1 MTAMKVLDLS
11 EGFDILTADKLPA
24 SEFGAIHI
32 DFATTMDT
40 ALLQIE
46 GESGSIE
53 LLVSGG
59 RIDGS
64 VQGGTKETTRRLDDE
79 DSLGADDGYVH
90 SVTLAVTSTGA
101 HLYFDGYE
109 DFSTTD
115 TTWLQDIRPT
125 KLLVNGSGVANIKR
139 FAVWEGEL
147 DSAAALALAVPPE
160 ALVEFAGAELAGRDV
175 TKLDG
180 LAHGSVRARFRTRGV
195 GQSGVIFA
203 AEGTT
208 GVLRFGVIDGDLY
221 VALTENGQETERVTA
236 PGHWDDGQVHEVVL
250 VSGRGAVDLY
260 ADGYQVVHQ
269 PGAFFF
275 SDLGNLQRVVTGM
288 DTDGTRLFGEASTT
302 MVYPNVLT
310 DHQVKRLAGALP
322 LPTVAL
328 FDSGLAGATS
338 YRIPSILTLKSGVVL
353 AGADQRVS
361 SANDS
366 PNDIKFVIRRSLDG
380 GETWS
385 EPERVLDYPGVGRF
399 ASSVIDSVLVQDE
412 ESGRVIVLIDHFPG
426 GYGQPNAEMGT
437 GFDEEGRKI
446 LHDSEGRNYVLQ
458 LDGTVLTE
466 SGEATDFVVAKNG
479 DVMCAGQPAGNIF
492 LAPGADP
499 HESLFEFGSCHL
511 LQITSDD
518 DGKTWS
524 EVRDLTPMVKEEWMR
539 FCGTSPGNGIQ
550 LKYGEHKGRILMPM
564 YFNTENWL
572 AFSCAVAITDDA
584 GETWRRGGSPNDGR
598 VIDGR
603 VLDSSTLDDGQAFT
617 HESTIVEGA
626 DGTVHMWMRN
636 QNAVGKV
643 AHATSSDGGETWSD
657 VDFVEQI
664 PEIFSQLNAIRFTDS
679 HGKDAMVFANA
690 SQLLPFRGRGVIR
703 VSYDEGKTWAHN
715 KVFRPRHYVYQCMTQ
730 MPDQTIGLF
739 WEREIQGLYLTKLP
753 LEWLE
758 DSLSTIS

>member
-1 MTAMKVLDLS
+1 MKGL
-11 EGFDILTADKLPA
+11 
-24 SEFGAIHI
+24 
-32 DFATTMDT
+32 
-40 ALLQIE
+40 
-46 GESGSIE
+46 
-53 LLVSGG
+53 
-59 RIDGS
+59 
-64 VQGGTKETTRRLDDE
+64 TKETTRRLDDE

-101 HLYFDGYE
+101 HVYFDGYE

-115 TTWLQDIRPT
+115 TTWLRDIQPT
-125 KLLVNGSGVANIKR
+125 KLVVNGSGVADIRR

-147 DSAAALALAVPPE
+147 DPAAALALAVPPQ
-160 ALVEFAGAELAGRDV
+160 ALVEFAGAELAHRDV

-180 LAHGSVRARFRTRGV
+180 LSNGAVRARFRTRGV

-203 AEGTT
+203 AEGNV

-221 VALTENGQETERVTA
+221 ATLTENGKETERVVA
-236 PGHWDDGQVHEVVL
+236 PGHWDDGQVHEVVF

-275 SDLGNLQRVVTGM
+275 GDLGTLQRVVTGM
-288 DTDGTRLFGEASTT
+288 DIDGTRLFGEASTT

-310 DHQVKRLAGALP
+310 DHQIKRLAGVTP

-366 PNDIKFVIRRSLDG
+366 PNDIKFVVRRSHDG
-380 GETWS
+380 GDTWS
-385 EPERVLDYPGVGRF
+385 EPQLILDYPGVGRF

-412 ESGRVIVLIDHFPG
+412 ESGKVIALIDHFPG

-437 GFDEEGRKI
+437 GFDSQGRKI
-446 LHDSEGRNYVLQ
+446 LHDSEGHNFILES
-458 LDGTVLTE
+458 DGTVLAE
-466 SGEATDFVVAKNG
+466 SGESTEFVVAKNG
-479 DVMCAGQPAGNIF
+479 DVTRAGHPAGNIY

-499 HESLFEFGSCHL
+499 QESLFEFGSCHL
-511 LQITSDD
+511 LQVTSDD
-518 DGKTWS
+518 DGETWS

-550 LKYGEHKGRILMPM
+550 LKHGKHKGRILMPL

-598 VIDGR
+598 VIGGR
-603 VLDSSTLDDGQAFT
+603 IVDSHTLDDDQAYT
-617 HESTIVEGA
+617 HESTIVEAA

-636 QNAVGKV
+636 QNAVGRV
-643 AHATSSDGGETWSD
+643 AHATSTDGGETWSD
-657 VDFVEQI
+657 VDFAEQI

-679 HGKDAMVFANA
+679 HGQEAIAFANA

-715 KVFRPRHYVYQCMTQ
+715 KVFRPRHYVYQCMAQ
-730 MPDQTIGLF
+730 MPDQSIGLF
-739 WEREIQGLYLTKLP
+739 WEREIQGLYFTKLP